1 MIHIVLDTNARWQ
14 RTLKAAYFY
23 EAVEN
28 HVALIGIAAYTLQ
41 VHIVSIPPPPQKKI
55 VISQ

>member
-1 MIHIVLDTNARWQ
+1 
-14 RTLKAAYFY
+14 LKAAYFY

-41 VHIVSIPPPPQKKI
+41 VNIVPIPKKLSFHSNPQDIHDNKNCTK
-55 VISQ
+55 

>member
-1 MIHIVLDTNARWQ
+1 
-14 RTLKAAYFY
+14 LKKAYFY

-28 HVALIGIAAYTLQ
+28 HVALIGITAYTQ
-41 VHIVSIPPPPQKKI
+41 VNIVSIPKKI